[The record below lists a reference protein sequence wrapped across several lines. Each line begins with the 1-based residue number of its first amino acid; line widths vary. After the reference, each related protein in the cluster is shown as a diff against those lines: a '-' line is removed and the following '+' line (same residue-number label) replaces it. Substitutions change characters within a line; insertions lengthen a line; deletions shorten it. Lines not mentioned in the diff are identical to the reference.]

1 MADTK
6 ISALP
11 PATTPLTGAELVPV
25 VQSGATDRVAV
36 SDLTAGRSV
45 AASGLAID
53 ANSAGAAVRITQ
65 TGAGAALLVED
76 SASTDSTPFVIDA
89 SGNMGV
95 GTATPTTVANIYNAT
110 NASVLVQGDSATSV
124 IANRS
129 STDTTSPVFIL
140 RKARGT
146 TAAPTAV
153 TSGDVSGNL
162 NFQVFGG
169 TNNRTIGFLRCT
181 VSTYT
186 SDSDISSTLALG
198 TSPAGSAAAVA
209 TMQIN
214 SAGLVGINATPSLAN
229 LQINPS
235 YTSTVT
241 NGAYIAGT
249 VQSTA
254 TSMEVYR
261 TQPSTAAAA
270 FTLSNMIHFSASQG
284 SIGATSAVT
293 NQFGYYTYNNLTG
306 ATNNYGFYGS
316 LASGTG
322 RWNFY
327 AGGTANNAYAGNS
340 RFGGVTAPVATVDVT
355 GNVAATTSIL
365 STGATSGIGYATGA
379 GGAVTQDTS
388 RTTGVTLN
396 KVCGAI
402 TLFSAAGSATYATF
416 TVTNSAVA
424 ATDTIIVNQKS
435 GTDKYI
441 ILVTKVAAGSFDI
454 TFATTGGTTTE
465 QPVFNFAV
473 IKAVAA

>member
-11 PATTPLTGAELVPV
+11 AASTPLTGAELVPV
-25 VQSGATDRVAV
+25 VQSGTTDKV
-36 SDLTAGRSV
+36 SVDNLTAGRSV
-45 AASGLAID
+45 SASGLAID
-53 ANSAGAAVRITQ
+53 ANSATTAVRITQ
-65 TGAGAALLVED
+65 TGAGNALLVED

-89 SGNMGV
+89 SGNV
-95 GTATPTTVANIYNAT
+95 GIGTPTPTTITNVYNAT
-110 NASVLVQGDSATSV
+110 NASVLVQGDSATTV
-124 IANRS
+124 IANRNS
-129 STDTTSPVFIL
+129 ADVTAPNFIL

-146 TAAPTAV
+146 TAVPAAV
-153 TSGDVSGNL
+153 ASSDIVGNL
-162 NFQVFGG
+162 NFQAYGG
-169 TNNRTIGFLRCT
+169 TNNRTVGYLRCAVT
-181 VSTYT
+181 TYT
-186 SDSDISSTLALG
+186 SDTDI
-198 TSPAGSAAAVA
+198 
-209 TMQIN
+209 
-214 SAGLVGINATPSLAN
+214 SAGLEFGVSPSGAAAAATAMRLSSGGLLGINANPSLAY
-229 LQINPS
+229 LQVNPS

-241 NGAYIAGT
+241 TGAYFAGT
-249 VQSTA
+249 IQSTA
-254 TSMEVYR
+254 TSVEVYR
-261 TQPSTAAAA
+261 TQPSTAATA

-365 STGATSGIGYATGA
+365 STGATSGIGYAAGA
-379 GGAVTQDTS
+379 GGAVTQGTS

-396 KVCGAI
+396 NVSGAI